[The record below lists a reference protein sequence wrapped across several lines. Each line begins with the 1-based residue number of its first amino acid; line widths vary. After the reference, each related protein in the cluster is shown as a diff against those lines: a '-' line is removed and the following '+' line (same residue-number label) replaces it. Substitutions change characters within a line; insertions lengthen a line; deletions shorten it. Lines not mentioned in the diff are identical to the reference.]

1 MLQKLELTSH
11 QRNSSFFIKI
21 REIQISNTVKAFL
34 TKILWVPL
42 FDHPRL
48 SRPYVLE
55 FTQVVLKSTRVYPFN
70 QGTIKLTNSSAY
82 AALL

>member
-1 MLQKLELTSH
+1 MLQKLELTCH

-34 TKILWVPL
+34 TIRWVPL
-42 FDHPRL
+42 FDHLRL
-48 SRPYVLE
+48 SRPYALK
-55 FTQVVLKSTRVYPFN
+55 FTQVVLKSTRVYPFS
-70 QGTIKLTNSSAY
+70 QGTMKLTNSSAY